1 MTKSDVS
8 SADEG
13 YFMKKIYKK
22 RVRKKITSNVILQ
35 RRKLKDFHQFSGR
48 IVSNVL
54 LHAKLQSKNNNGN
67 KAFINGKI
75 I

>member
-22 RVRKKITSNVILQ
+22 KECEKKNIMKQLQ
-35 RRKLKDFHQFSGR
+35 M
-48 IVSNVL
+48 
-54 LHAKLQSKNNNGN
+54 
-67 KAFINGKI
+67 
-75 I
+75 

>member
-22 RVRKKITSNVILQ
+22 KNECEKKLYEETSNVILQ
-35 RRKLKDFHQFSGR
+35 KRKLKDFHQIFWSDC
-48 IVSNVL
+48 L
-54 LHAKLQSKNNNGN
+54 
-67 KAFINGKI
+67 
-75 I
+75 